1 MILINKTFKL
11 ITSFIL
17 LSTLLL
23 SENNQINT
31 NFEVEV
37 GIESITCIDNKYNIS
52 VYIINPYDAI
62 AGIQFKINPSDIFNI
77 EEVYGGRSED
87 AGFQIHKNKKG
98 TILGFS
104 LKGETIKPSMV
115 TTGPKKLKD
124 NIVINITASSNK
136 IPVDKQLDMDCVMA
150 SKGGKSLSTQ
160 FIPFDLSQIVYLE
173 N

>member
-1 MILINKTFKL
+1 MVFFNKNFK
-11 ITSFIL
+11 IIISFIL
-17 LSTLLL
+17 FNSLLL
-23 SENNQINT
+23 SAGNQTND
-31 NFEVEV
+31 NFEVQV
-37 GIESITCIDNKYNIS
+37 GIESITYSDNKYNIS

-62 AGIQFKINPSDIFNI
+62 AGIQFKVKPSNIFNI

-104 LKGETIKPSMV
+104 LQGATIKPSV
-115 TTGPKKLKD
+115 ITTGPKKFKD
-124 NIVINITASSNK
+124 NIVINITASSEK
-136 IPVDKQLDMDCVMA
+136 VPVGEQLEMDCVMA

-160 FIPFDLSQIVYLE
+160 FIPFDLSQIIYLE